1 MSNIETIRRYY
12 SAFDNHDLRSV
23 EALLQETFRF
33 TGPLMQASGRQ
44 DFLEKMQSFDCE
56 FKTRPLQIVE
66 SGNTVG
72 VLLECSFTKPFSA
85 TIRMSEWFVVDSG
98 KIVSSDVVYDTRQMP
113 MAAAAS

>member
-1 MSNIETIRRYY
+1 MSNIETVKKYY
-12 SAFDNHDLRSV
+12 GAFDRHDLQSV
-23 EALLQETFRF
+23 EAMLHEGFRF

-44 DFLEKMQSFDCE
+44 DFLDKMRTFDCA
-56 FKTRPLQIVE
+56 FKTRPLHIVE

-85 TIRMSEWFVVDSG
+85 TIRMSEWFAVENG

-113 MAAAAS
+113 MAAAA